1 MTVLQNRLA
10 LLRFVC
16 REFGYE
22 DPGEMLESL
31 ARAPGETGAAGGE
44 SEYFRSLYLTPAA
57 RVTRDRFAEYDA
69 NIGAL
74 SRRLRMTGE
83 HGRTWKPHQ
92 YLALLFTE
100 HYLRRYFDDPEALRA
115 DLNQA
120 KSRHRPTSGL
130 PDYRPDDL
138 RTLAFQSATGSGKTL
153 LMHAHILQYRRHLHR
168 AGGRLNNVVLVTP
181 NEQMSGQH
189 ERELR
194 ESGLHARVFSST
206 AGSDLFA
213 PVEIIDLNKLAEKK
227 GVKRVA
233 VRDFGD
239 DNLVLVDEGHLGAT
253 GKVWRERRRELSR
266 GGFTFEY
273 SATFNQVA
281 TNKDPDLLH
290 AYGKSLLFDYPYRR
304 FHEDGYGKDYA
315 ILNLPGG
322 VQDENS
328 DMYLLGCLLTFYQQ
342 LRIWRDGAAR
352 WREFH
357 PAKPLWVFLGK
368 TVTGSSKA
376 DRATRSDVVRIL
388 RFLGWVL
395 ARGDAVRPMIA
406 HLLAG
411 QSGLLDDEER
421 DFFDGSFSHLPR
433 TGEDTSAPAAEIYA
447 DLCEILFHG
456 AGRLHVVYLTAGE
469 GELHLRTADNDPFG
483 VVNVGDSAALYKLL
497 TESRGS
503 GPDPDF
509 DVDREMGFAERL
521 FAGVDRPDSTVN
533 VVIGARRFIAGWNS
547 WRVSTM
553 GLMHVGVGEGPEIIQ
568 MFGRGVRLKGWN
580 MSLKR
585 HRESGAPP
593 PEGGDKLAELEKLY
607 IFGLRANYMQT
618 FRDLLQREGVGVERE
633 TFHLPTTWNFARKTD
648 LKLIRLKEDRKYE
661 LSGER
666 PVLPAPG
673 DPAAVGLPPVTL
685 DLYSRLESVA
695 SAGAAAAAAAREE
708 SGKGDAVGGNA
719 PAPHGP
725 EGEGYPAGTGFA
737 QPRPG
742 RSVSGQPVSTP
753 ANLGADAIPLRGG
766 GSADPGGGV
775 SPTGPGSN
783 ATLSRG
789 GKEEAARMEARPDR
803 FGLASHAAFLDA
815 VRLHERLLRRKRQ
828 RGWHNL
834 VIERGTVE
842 RLLQN
847 DDWYE
852 LRLPPER
859 LSPAGFRQLRA
870 LEDVALD
877 LVTEYADRFW
887 RRERRRWEQ
896 EQMEVVTLDEN
907 DPNHVRAWRLSVDT
921 AQDRL
926 VSEARKLADALREGR
941 LDDLKYWYRELKIG
955 VVVPPDAHAYR
966 PLLHVGK
973 DRVVTVQPL
982 PLDENERRVAEGLA
996 QIAYHGDACLQG
1008 RELYLI
1014 RNLTRGRGVSFF
1026 DDFGYYPDFIV
1037 WLKDDARQHVLFL
1050 DPKGLSRFGGRER
1063 RKVALHHEIRKI
1075 EDRVRKDDPNLHLH
1089 AYVLSVTPADRIE
1102 DGLRSAREWRQDGV
1116 YFLNEAGCLRQVIEH
1131 ALEQAA

>member
-1 MTVLQNRLA
+1 MRQRRGSTGGEPLRNRLA

-22 DPGEMLESL
+22 DAGEMLGSL
-31 ARAPGETGAAGGE
+31 ARAPGEIGAAGGE
-44 SEYFRSLYLTPAA
+44 SEYFRALYLTPAA
-57 RVTRDRFAEYDA
+57 RVTRDRFAGYDT

-120 KSRHRPTSGL
+120 KSRYRPTSDL

-153 LMHAHILQYRRHLHR
+153 LMHAHILQYRHYLAQ

-181 NEQMSGQH
+181 NEQMSAQH

-194 ESGLHARVFSST
+194 ESGLHARVFSSA

-213 PVEIIDLNKLAEKK
+213 PVEIIDVNKLAERK

-290 AYGKSLLFDYPYRR
+290 AYAKCLLFDYPYRR

-322 VQDENS
+322 VQDGNA

-388 RFLGWVL
+388 RFLGRVL

-406 HLLAG
+406 RLLAG
-411 QSGLLDDEER
+411 QSGLLDDEGR
-421 DFFDGSFSHLPR
+421 DFFDGSFPHLPR
-433 TGEDTSAPAAEIYA
+433 TGEDTSAQAAEIYA
-447 DLCEILFHG
+447 DLCETLFHG

-469 GELHLRTADNDPFG
+469 GELHLRTADHDPFG
-483 VVNVGDSAALYKLL
+483 VVNVGDSAALYRLL

-503 GPDPDF
+503 DPDPDF

-585 HRESGAPP
+585 CLESGAPP
-593 PEGGDKLAELEKLY
+593 PPDGARLAELEKLY
-607 IFGLRANYMQT
+607 VFGLRANYMQT
-618 FRDLLQREGVGVERE
+618 FRDLLQREGMGVERE
-633 TFHLPTTWNFARKTD
+633 TFCLPTTWNFARKTD
-648 LKLIRLKEDRKYE
+648 LKLIRLKEDRKYA
-661 LSGER
+661 LSGEHA
-666 PVLPAPG
+666 VLPAP
-673 DPAAVGLPPVTL
+673 DEPAAAGLPLVTL
-685 DLYSRLESVA
+685 DLYSRLQSVA
-695 SAGAAAAAAAREE
+695 SAGAASAVAAAREE
-708 SGKGDAVGGNA
+708 SGMGDAVGGKA
-719 PAPHGP
+719 PAN
-725 EGEGYPAGTGFA
+725 
-737 QPRPG
+737 PG
-742 RSVSGQPVSTP
+742 SNVV
-753 ANLGADAIPLRGG
+753 PLRGG
-766 GSADPGGGV
+766 GSAAPGGGV
-775 SPTGPGSN
+775 SPAGPGPGPG
-783 ATLSRG
+783 AVLSRD
-789 GKEEAARMEARPDR
+789 GKEEAAGAEARPDR
-803 FGLASHAAFLDA
+803 FGLASHAAFLDPA
-815 VRLHERLLRRKRQ
+815 CLHERLLRRKRQ

-834 VIERGTVE
+834 AIERETVD
-842 RLLQN
+842 RLLGN
-847 DDWYE
+847 DDWCE

-859 LSPAGFRQLRA
+859 LNPAGFRQLRA
-870 LEDVALD
+870 LEDAALD

-896 EQMEVVTLDEN
+896 DQMEVVTLDED
-907 DPNHVRAWRLSVDT
+907 DPNHVPGWKLSVDT

-926 VSEARKLADALREGR
+926 VNEARKLADALREGR
-941 LDDLKYWYRELKIG
+941 PDELKRWYRELKIG
-955 VVVPPDAHAYR
+955 VVAPPGANAYR
-966 PLLHVGK
+966 PLLHVGQ
-973 DRVVTVQPL
+973 DRAVTVQPL

-996 QIAYHGDACLQG
+996 QIAHHRDACLQG

-1026 DDFGYYPDFIV
+1026 DDFGYYPDFVV
-1037 WLKDDARQHVLFL
+1037 WLKDDTCQHVLFL
-1050 DPKGLSRFGGRER
+1050 DPKGLGRYGGRER
-1063 RKVALHHEIRKI
+1063 RKVRLHHEIAGVEERLRR
-1075 EDRVRKDDPNLHLH
+1075 EDPSLRLR
-1089 AYVLSVTPADRIE
+1089 AYVLSVTPADRID
-1102 DGLRSAREWRQDGV
+1102 DGLRSASDWKRDGV
-1116 YFLNEAGCLRQVIEH
+1116 YFLDESDCLQQVIAH
-1131 ALEQAA
+1131 ALGPEAPAA